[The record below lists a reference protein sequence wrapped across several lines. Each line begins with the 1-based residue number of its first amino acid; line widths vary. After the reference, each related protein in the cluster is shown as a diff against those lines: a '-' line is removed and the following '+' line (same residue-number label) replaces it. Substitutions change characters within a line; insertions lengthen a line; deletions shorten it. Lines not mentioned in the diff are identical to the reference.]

1 MRTIVIMG
9 AASRD
14 FNVVFRDDPDIRGAA
29 FTAAQ
34 IPGIENRVYAIAG
47 GLLLCRIR
55 LRRLSPNN
63 RVSSTSAGAGSS
75 ASRNV

>member
-29 FTAAQ
+29 FSAA
-34 IPGIENRVYAIAG
+34 
-47 GLLLCRIR
+47 
-55 LRRLSPNN
+55 
-63 RVSSTSAGAGSS
+63 S
-75 ASRNV
+75 ASTPLPAGCFSSVSDSVD

>member
-47 GLLLCRIR
+47 GTAQTRPAAVNVVVLL
-55 LRRLSPNN
+55 
-63 RVSSTSAGAGSS
+63 
-75 ASRNV
+75 

>member
-34 IPGIENRVYAIAG
+34 IPGIENRVYAIA
-47 GLLLCRIR
+47 
-55 LRRLSPNN
+55 RRAASVPYPT
-63 RVSSTSAGAGSS
+63 RSTEP
-75 ASRNV
+75 

>member
-1 MRTIVIMG
+1 MG

-47 GLLLCRIR
+47 GLLLCC
-55 LRRLSPNN
+55 
-63 RVSSTSAGAGSS
+63 STLARKAKVHS
-75 ASRNV
+75 

>member
-1 MRTIVIMG
+1 MG

-34 IPGIENRVYAIAG
+34 ITGIENRVYAIA
-47 GLLLCRIR
+47 
-55 LRRLSPNN
+55 RRAASVPYPT
-63 RVSSTSAGAGSS
+63 RSTEP
-75 ASRNV
+75 

>member
-34 IPGIENRVYAIAG
+34 IPGIENRVYAIAAG
-47 GLLLCRIR
+47 CFCAVLLWLEKRR
-55 LRRLSPNN
+55 STLDPLR
-63 RVSSTSAGAGSS
+63 
-75 ASRNV
+75 